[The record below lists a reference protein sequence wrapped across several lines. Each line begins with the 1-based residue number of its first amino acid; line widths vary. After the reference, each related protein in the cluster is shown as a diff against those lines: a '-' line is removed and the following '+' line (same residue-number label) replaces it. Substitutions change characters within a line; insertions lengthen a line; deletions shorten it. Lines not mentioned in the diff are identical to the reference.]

1 MGTHGACA
9 WLTTYGVSLALMLT
23 TYSGFSLTVCSV
35 CTAVHTS
42 HTYTCVCGVGRMAR
56 GALYSFEYALCVLH
70 NTPMRVYVSLVCV
83 FVDFIAFRR
92 TAVVRITRLSC
103 DSAATRKKS

>member
-1 MGTHGACA
+1 
-9 WLTTYGVSLALMLT
+9 
-23 TYSGFSLTVCSV
+23 
-35 CTAVHTS
+35 
-42 HTYTCVCGVGRMAR
+42 
-56 GALYSFEYALCVLH
+56 
-70 NTPMRVYVSLVCV
+70 MRVYVSLVCV